1 MSTLAASAAA
11 GTQEAADSRP
21 TTAATVAFADIQRAL
36 ALFAQGI
43 AGAPL
48 HLEPRAAARTD
59 ASRRRLE
66 REAQTLVLPPAVGI
80 HPSMA
85 QNRGAYRAAVLH
97 QVGYRQ
103 FGTYAFRLAV
113 AATRMTLPLAPPS
126 PARSPVLRPGS
137 MRRTDLERFFAL
149 ALRPALLRRLFVT
162 LEDWRVD
169 AALRRTYPGARAD
182 LDRACAH
189 ALAGRPALG
198 TLRPAAR
205 LIEALVQASLG
216 ASHAPLAALIDD
228 TRLAQLLELA
238 APVERESA
246 DVYSSAAAA
255 LNIHA
260 LLLER
265 APRVRRSAAAPHGVA
280 LPEGGES
287 ADASAGGQ
295 DDIDDGIAEAARE
308 EFDGPGV
315 DFRGEFAPDLELLM
329 SEDAQGGMITGESLT
344 TTPVPSDAKQE
355 AESGATPAKL
365 RAASARGKREI
376 ARSFLYDEW
385 DCHSETYRRA
395 WCRVREERLRGEA
408 PDFMADLRRRHGA
421 LARELRRSFGLLRPE
436 SWLRVHRA
444 VDGEE
449 PDLDRVIE
457 ALIDRRSGGAG
468 DDLVYTRRDRGR
480 REVAAAFLVD
490 LSASTDFPVPEVEA
504 GTAQS
509 TAPAGA
515 VAPTTSDPYV
525 WGRFGGPIDATPIG
539 PKRRVVDVE
548 RDALALM
555 CEALDRLGD
564 AYAVYG
570 FSGSGR
576 DNVEFL
582 IARDFSDSSASR
594 TRAALAAMKPM
605 RSTRMGPA
613 IRHAATKLKRR
624 AERVKTLIVVSDGYP
639 QDVDYGPDPSD
650 EAYGIADT
658 ARALAEAERAG
669 IATFCITVD
678 PAGHDYLKR
687 MCAPGR
693 YMVIGDVNTLPAEL
707 ARTYRALTL

>member
-1 MSTLAASAAA
+1 MAEAGNGATRSA
-11 GTQEAADSRP
+11 EAADDAP
-21 TTAATVAFADIQRAL
+21 AAASIAFADIQRAL

-43 AGAPL
+43 AGMPL

-66 REAQTLVLPPAVGI
+66 REAQTLVLPPSVGI
-80 HPSMA
+80 HA
-85 QNRGAYRAAVLH
+85 GAAENRGAYRAAVLH

-103 FGTYAFRLAV
+103 FGTYAFRLAL
-113 AATRMTLPLAPPS
+113 AATRMPLPAAAPR
-126 PARSPVLRPGS
+126 PARPLIARPGI
-137 MRRTDLERFFAL
+137 MQRTELERLFAL
-149 ALRPALLRRLFVT
+149 ASRPALLRRLFVT

-169 AALRRTYPGARAD
+169 AALRRAYPGARGD

-189 ALAGRPALG
+189 ALAGRPALDA
-198 TLRPAAR
+198 LRPVAR

-216 ASHAPLAALIDD
+216 VPQAKLATLVVDA
-228 TRLAQLLELA
+228 RLEELLALA
-238 APVERESA
+238 APVASEGA
-246 DVYSSAAAA
+246 DVYTSAAAA
-255 LNIHA
+255 LAIHA
-260 LLLER
+260 LLVER
-265 APRVRRSAAAPHGVA
+265 APRVRRDTATTQGLA
-280 LPEGGES
+280 LPDEGAS
-287 ADASAGGQ
+287 ADAAAGAH
-295 DDIDDGIAEAARE
+295 DDLAEGIAEAAPE
-308 EFDGPGV
+308 DFDGPGV

-329 SEDAQGGMITGESLT
+329 SEEARGGTTLAEVQATLSAPDGAREADEPGTTGRK
-344 TTPVPSDAKQE
+344 P
-355 AESGATPAKL
+355 
-365 RAASARGKREI
+365 RAASGRGKREV

-385 DCHSETYRRA
+385 DCHSGSYRRA
-395 WCRVREERLRGEA
+395 WCRVREERLKGEA
-408 PDFMADLRRRHGA
+408 PDFLADLRRRHGA
-421 LARELRRSFGLLRPE
+421 LARDLRRSFGLLRPE

-444 VDGEE
+444 IDGEE
-449 PDLDRVIE
+449 PDLDRAIE
-457 ALIDRRSGGAG
+457 AHIDRKSGGAG
-468 DDLVYTRRDRGR
+468 DDLVYMRRDRGR

-490 LSASTDFPVPEVEA
+490 LSASTDFPVPD
-504 GTAQS
+504 
-509 TAPAGA
+509 PAGA
-515 VAPTTSDPYV
+515 NVSPPASPAAPATSDPYV
-525 WGRFGGPIDATPIG
+525 WGRFGGPLDITPVG

-582 IARDFSDSSASR
+582 IARDFSDSAAAR

-613 IRHAATKLKRR
+613 IRHAASKLKRR

-658 ARALAEAERAG
+658 AQALAEAERAG

-687 MCAPGR
+687 MCEPGR